1 MITSTAG
8 RTMYA
13 LGAIDGGLYAAV
25 QSYDGGITAIV
36 TMSSQRAV
44 LDSIHFNT
52 TSRGTGLD
60 RAIQFAQNAILD

>member
-13 LGAIDGGLYAAV
+13 LAAIDGGLYAAV

-36 TMSSQRAV
+36 TMSSQHDL
-44 LDSIHFNT
+44 LDSIHFAT

-60 RAIQFAQNAILD
+60 RAIQFAQDAIL